1 MDKIRIKSTL
11 ALGAL
16 LLTGMNPFL
25 PVAQA
30 TSPVAVRTEL
40 DKPLLHQCEE
50 EQRVVIKIE
59 VEGVEVPLGE
69 RMPLN
74 LAIVLDRSGSMSG
87 GKLEQAKQAAEMLV
101 DQLDRDDVLSLVVY
115 ETGVEVVVPA
125 GRVGKRHQEIKRL
138 IRRIQ
143 TGGSTALYGGVEKG
157 GDELSE
163 FLSRERINRVMLLS
177 DGIAN
182 VGPSSN
188 RDIARLGSRLAKD
201 GMSVTTIGLGD
212 DYNETLM
219 TALAESSD
227 ANYYYVADVEKLPEV
242 FQNELGELKSLI
254 ARDFQIEIRCPEGVR
269 PIRFLGRPE
278 ELKSQTGSF
287 TFGTLAGGQ
296 TREIYLECAISS
308 DVQGTLTE
316 IAKVTANF
324 ENLQTGEAAELKE
337 RPIVVGYT
345 EDVKL
350 AEKTVNQAIRAEA
363 VIYANAVETEKTLAY
378 ADSGNYVASRANI
391 VSQKAKLN
399 EVYATAPAAQQAEL
413 KEELSALEE
422 AERDLES
429 DNLSKEQRK
438 RLSIGS
444 FLKRNAK

>member
-1 MDKIRIKSTL
+1 MDKIRIKSML
-11 ALGAL
+11 ALGAFL
-16 LLTGMNPFL
+16 LAGMNPFL
-25 PVAQA
+25 SHAQA
-30 TSPVAVRTEL
+30 KSPVAVRTEL
-40 DKPLLHQCEE
+40 DKPLIHQCED

-59 VEGVEVPLGE
+59 VEGADVPLGE

-74 LAIVLDRSGSMSG
+74 LSIVLDRSGSMSG
-87 GKLEQAKQAAEMLV
+87 GKLDQAKQAAEMLV

-115 ETGVEVVVPA
+115 ESDVEVVIPA

-157 GDELSE
+157 GRELSE
-163 FLSRERINRVMLLS
+163 FLSKERINRVILLS

-188 RDIARLGSRLAKD
+188 REIAHLGSRLARD
-201 GMSVTTIGLGD
+201 GMSVTTIGLGG

-219 TALAESSD
+219 TALAEASD
-227 ANYYYVADVEKLPEV
+227 ANYYYVADVETLPEV
-242 FQNELGELKSLI
+242 FREELGELKSLV
-254 ARDFQIEIRCPEGVR
+254 ARDFEIEIHCPKGVR

-278 ELKSQTGSF
+278 ELTSQTESL

-296 TREIYLECAISS
+296 TRELYLECAISP

-316 IAKVTANF
+316 IAKVSAHY
-324 ENLQTGEAAELKE
+324 EDLKTGKAAEINE
-337 RPIVVGYT
+337 RPIVVGYS

-350 AEKTVNQAIRAEA
+350 VEKTVNRAIQAES

-378 ADSGNYVASRANI
+378 ADAGDIEASRANI
-391 VSQKAKLN
+391 VTQKARLN
-399 EVYATAPAAQQAEL
+399 EVYAAAPAAQQAAL
-413 KEELSALEE
+413 KDEISALEE
-422 AERDLES
+422 AEKDLES
-429 DNLSKEQRK
+429 DSLSKEQRK
-438 RLSIGS
+438 KLSIGS